1 LHCNLGNAATHGAGT
16 DDAEIG
22 KYWFHALNYDSLP
35 GWSFHA

>member
-1 LHCNLGNAATHGAGT
+1 LKSLKGFWVAVC
-16 DDAEIG
+16 AEIG